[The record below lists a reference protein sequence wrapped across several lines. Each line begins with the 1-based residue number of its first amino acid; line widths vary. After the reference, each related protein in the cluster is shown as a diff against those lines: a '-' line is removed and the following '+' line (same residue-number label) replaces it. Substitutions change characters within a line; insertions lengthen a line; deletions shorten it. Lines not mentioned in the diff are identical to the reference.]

1 MHQKKEIEMLI
12 LQETD
17 RRTQQKKIFEHLAI
31 KVNITKGTANAIN
44 RLSNIVAEL
53 KAEVINGFVP
63 QVYDDTLHLERIDST
78 IDEDGEHKGGLFYS
92 SALEP
97 EEVKDKPEEKEDGS
111 YRIEEYRFGTIDP
124 TLDESRHGDP
134 EHITK

>member
-1 MHQKKEIEMLI
+1 M
-12 LQETD
+12 
-17 RRTQQKKIFEHLAI
+17 RTQQKTVVEQLAM
-31 KVNITKGTANAIN
+31 KVHMTKGVANTFN
-44 RLSNIVAEL
+44 KLSSIVAEL
-53 KAEVINGFVP
+53 DAEAVKGFVP
-63 QVYDDTLHLERIDST
+63 QVYDDTLNLERIEST
-78 IDEDGEHKGGLFYS
+78 IDEDEEPKGGLFYS